1 MKVLGVNHKTCMVSS
16 LILAMKLNHKGHDVS
31 SRLSYN
37 RAEMPNGYYQKN
49 KVNSGPV
56 AANYLFIYYFRH
68 STTSILAH
76 RSVSLGNV
84 NRESS
89 S

>member
-1 MKVLGVNHKTCMVSS
+1 MKVLGVIHKTCMVSS

-37 RAEMPNGYYQKN
+37 RAEMPNRYYQKN

-56 AANYLFIYYFRH
+56 AANYLFIYLLLSSQHHQHPR
-68 STTSILAH
+68 SQISLA
-76 RSVSLGNV
+76 
-84 NRESS
+84 
-89 S
+89 